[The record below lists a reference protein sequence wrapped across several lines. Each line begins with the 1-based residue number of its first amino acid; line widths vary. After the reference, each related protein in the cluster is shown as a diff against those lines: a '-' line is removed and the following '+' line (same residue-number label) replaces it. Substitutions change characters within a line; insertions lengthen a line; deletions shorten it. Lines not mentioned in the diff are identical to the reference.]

1 MARVSKGNSL
11 STPVLQPG
19 WTIENDGFGLLTCS
33 ATFKANHGTSGG
45 SPGTGVAALKLA
57 PARGSKFPLDERLTC
72 HRASSVMDA
81 NGIQVITA
89 EYVGI
94 AVGTQTEVQVTGG
107 FRSNQEPISTHPAFI
122 KFGGRKGAEVNGASF
137 SNDGSFKRFADP
149 EYSEWHGVTSYLVP
163 GFSINGHFY
172 TKNPGALPALK
183 DAMGTT
189 SGTGSWAGFNL
200 VGPIGV
206 LAKTSLLSWNGVPD
220 FVIDLTILRG
230 ADDNGVPRIEDIQRN
245 QLLLTG
251 VSVEYFGD
259 LTKVS
264 YDISYS
270 QDGWN
275 PAIYN
280 GRNDI
285 RPAKA
290 AGTKWN
296 GKGTLGLG
304 AAFNALN
311 DAAKNPLWS
320 NGN

>member
-1 MARVSKGNSL
+1 MARVSKGNNL

-45 SPGTGVAALKLA
+45 SPGTGAAALKLA

-94 AVGTQTEVQVTGG
+94 AVGTNTEVQVTGG

-122 KFGGRKGAEVNGASF
+122 KFGGRSDAPVNGASF
-137 SNDGSFKRFADP
+137 NNDGSFKRFADP
-149 EYSEWHGVTSYLVP
+149 TYSEWHGVTSYLVP

-189 SGTGSWAGFNL
+189 SSTGSWGGYNL

-206 LAKTSLLSWNGVPD
+206 LATIASWNAVPGFIVD
-220 FVIDLTILRG
+220 LVILQGLNSAG
-230 ADDNGVPRIEDIQRN
+230 APNTVDIQRN

-259 LTKVS
+259 LLKVS
-264 YDISYS
+264 YDISFS

-275 PAIYN
+275 DQIYN
-280 GRNDI
+280 QRANI
-285 RPAKA
+285 RPAKS

-304 AAFNALN
+304 AAFNASN
-311 DAAKNPLWS
+311 DAVKNPLWS

>member
-11 STPVLQPG
+11 TAPVLQPG

-45 SPGTGVAALKLA
+45 SPGTGPAALKLA

-72 HRASSVMDA
+72 HRSSSVMDA

-89 EYVGI
+89 DYVGI
-94 AVGTQTEVQVTGG
+94 ATGNNTEVQVTGG
-107 FRSNQEPISTHPAFI
+107 FRSNQEPIATHPAFI

-137 SNDGSFKRFADP
+137 NLDNSFKRFADP

-172 TKNPGALPALK
+172 TKNPNALPALK

-189 SGTGSWAGFNL
+189 SPNGVWGGYNL

-206 LAKTSLLSWNGVPD
+206 LATIASWNEVPG
-220 FVIDLTILRG
+220 FIIDLTILQGR
-230 ADDNGVPRIEDIQRN
+230 DNSGPIAVDIQRN

-251 VSVEYFGD
+251 ISVEYFGD
-259 LTKVS
+259 LLKVS
-264 YDISYS
+264 YDISFS

-275 PAIYN
+275 DQIYN
-280 GRNDI
+280 QRANI

-290 AGTKWN
+290 EGTKWN

-304 AAFNALN
+304 QAFNDRSQSLT
-311 DAAKNPLWS
+311 S
-320 NGN
+320 GGNTGRR

>member
-1 MARVSKGNSL
+1 
-11 STPVLQPG
+11 
-19 WTIENDGFGLLTCS
+19 
-33 ATFKANHGTSGG
+33 
-45 SPGTGVAALKLA
+45 
-57 PARGSKFPLDERLTC
+57 
-72 HRASSVMDA
+72 MDA

-89 EYVGI
+89 DYVGI
-94 AVGTQTEVQVTGG
+94 AVGINTEVQVTGG
-107 FRSNQEPISTHPAFI
+107 FRSNQEPISTHPGFI

-137 SNDGSFKRFADP
+137 NNDGSFKRFADP

-172 TKNPGALPALK
+172 TKNPDALAGLK

-189 SGTGSWAGFNL
+189 SESGIWAGYNL

-206 LAKTSLLSWNGVPD
+206 LAKTPSWNGVPG
-220 FVIDLTILRG
+220 FVIDLVILQG
-230 ADDNGVPRIEDIQRN
+230 ADNNGAPITVDIRRN

-259 LTKVS
+259 LLKVS
-264 YDISYS
+264 YDISFS

-275 PAIYN
+275 NQIYN
-280 GRNDI
+280 ERVGI

-290 AGTKWN
+290 EGTKWN

-304 AAFNALN
+304 AAFNVRSRSLTPGGNSGAL
-311 DAAKNPLWS
+311 
-320 NGN
+320 